1 MVRTNP
7 QRGPARAGQTAMRTV
22 KHLPLVLAAVA
33 LAFACTKS
41 GGGKSAPLSL
51 IYPTT
56 SPTYDACGVITSN
69 VPTYSGGAPTSWTIS
84 PALPSGLTLDPVSGV
99 ISGTPDA
106 LSGATVYTVTGTNSK
121 GFATVDLTIEVQAV
135 APAGLD
141 YPDLPPEL
149 GQGVRSKFAPNLSS
163 GNGSNFTVTN
173 GGLPQGVTL
182 DPATGE
188 LDGVPVAL
196 ESVQF
201 EVTTVD
207 CLGQA
212 TSHTFNVDVVPPYAR
227 GLIVADS
234 GSGTLNNFWRRQ
246 TGGDLIPNGWQ
257 YSGSGV
263 SHVRVHPWGTFTF
276 VARGATVAVHP
287 ISLASDELGA
297 STTARGVGGNIAA
310 LACTPDGRFLYA
322 TTSSARLYGWSINA
336 DSGVLTPL
344 ATAYLAT
351 GADPRELAL
360 SPDGSTLYVAE
371 RGAGTIASYSVD
383 PVDGSLAELADTVA
397 SAGVTALS
405 VSPNGDWLYAASA
418 TTGTLNGYS
427 IDANTGVLS
436 ALSWSPFTLQNS
448 GSVSLS
454 CTPNSSFLYV
464 GSSSFPELE
473 MYSLDVNDGEPTALA
488 PATFTGL
495 DNVAHLAVEPRGT
508 QLYVALADGQLTV
521 LDIAVNG
528 QLSYA
533 SVGVHLLG
541 HALADFDFLR
551 GHVPF
556 RQHTEHVYATSI
568 ADDGVYEY
576 EYDSNT
582 GTLTDLPF
590 TPYATGGTDPQT
602 VSVHPFA
609 EWVLVTHGNTSGAP
623 AISVHA
629 LDSLGL
635 LQPGTSVGSLRQ
647 NVGLSLDPSGRRAYL
662 ASNNSGSPRVVR
674 YDFNATT
681 GLLNPIATTALSGS
695 LWPPS
700 VHPTGTMMA
709 VPDSGDDSIELFTI
723 NPSTGALTLR
733 TSVSTGGTDPFRCVF
748 DASGRFLLTAHTGST
763 NVSVHEVNLVAGTLT
778 PVTGS
783 PFSTTIHPLVMTLS
797 PDGRS
802 VVIADTATGNWRFF
816 SVDHDPSNVTP
827 DGALVQVGNGNVANT
842 ALLRFDASS
851 TRIFWVDNGAGT
863 ISVRPVTA
871 PGTIGAPLSSVPIGA
886 SITNM
891 ELRNRPY

>member
-1 MVRTNP
+1 
-7 QRGPARAGQTAMRTV
+7 MRTV
-22 KHLPLVLAAVA
+22 KHLPLVVVVA

-41 GGGKSAPLSL
+41 GGGSKAPLAL

-56 SPTYDACGVITSN
+56 TPTYDACGTITSN

-84 PALPSGLTLDPVSGV
+84 PALPSGLALDPASGV

-106 LSGATVYTVTGTNSK
+106 IAASAVYTVTGTNSK
-121 GFATVDLTIEVQAV
+121 GFATVDLTIEVQSV
-135 APAGLD
+135 APAGLS

-163 GNGSNFTVTN
+163 GNGSNFTVTS

-182 DPATGE
+182 DPSTGE

-196 ESVQF
+196 ESTQF

-212 TSHTFNVDVVPPYAR
+212 TSQTFNVDVVPPYAR
-227 GLIVADS
+227 GVIVADS
-234 GSGTLNNFWRRQ
+234 GTGTLNNFWRRQ

-263 SHVRVHPWGTFTF
+263 SQVRTHPWGTFAF

-287 ISLASDELGA
+287 IDVQSDELAG
-297 STTARGVGGNIAA
+297 STTARGVGGNIAS

-322 TTSSARLYGWSINA
+322 TTASARLYGWSI
-336 DSGVLTPL
+336 DPDTGVLTPL
-344 ATAYLAT
+344 AVPYLSTAS
-351 GADPRELAL
+351 DPREIAM

-371 RGAGTIASYSVD
+371 RGASNVATYEID
-383 PVDGSLAELADTVA
+383 PVDGALAKLADIAAPVN
-397 SAGVTALS
+397 VTALTI
-405 VSPNGDWLYAASA
+405 SPNGDWLYAASA
-418 TTGTLNGYS
+418 TTSLLNGYS
-427 IDANTGVLS
+427 IDANTGTLS
-436 ALSWSPFTLQNS
+436 FLPWTPFSLQS
-448 GSVSLS
+448 TGTVSLS
-454 CTPNSSFLYV
+454 CTPDSGFLYA
-464 GSSSFPELE
+464 GSSSFPEVG
-473 MYSLDVNDGEPTALA
+473 MYSIDPAFGEPMPLT

-508 QLYVALADGQLTV
+508 QLYVALSDGRLTV

-528 QLSYA
+528 QLDYA
-533 SVGVHLLG
+533 DVGVHLLG
-541 HALADFDFLR
+541 HALADFDFIR

-582 GTLTDLPF
+582 GTLIDLPF

-609 EWVLVTHGNTSGAP
+609 EWVLVTNGNTSGAP

-647 NVGLSLDPSGRRAYL
+647 NVGLALDPSGRRAYL
-662 ASNNSGSPRVVR
+662 ASNNSGNPRVVR
-674 YDFNATT
+674 HDFNATT
-681 GLLNPIATTALSGS
+681 GLLSPVATTPISGT
-695 LWPPS
+695 LWPPA

-709 VPDSGDDSIELFTI
+709 VPDSGDDAIELCTI
-723 NPSTGALTLR
+723 DPSTGALTLR
-733 TSVSTGGTDPFRCVF
+733 TSVATGGTDPFRCVF

-763 NVSVHEVNLVAGTLT
+763 NVAVHEVDLVAGTLT
-778 PVTGS
+778 PVAGS

-816 SVDHDPSNVTP
+816 SVDHDPSNGTA
-827 DGALVQVGNGNVANT
+827 DGALVQVGTGNVPNT

-851 TRIFWVDNGAGT
+851 SRIFWVDNGAGT